1 VPALPAVAATADE
14 ANAGSRSPIFPA
26 LSIFGDSG
34 GMRNGRQSDTA
45 VTALPDP
52 KAALK
57 RASTE
62 ITLDTVQSP
71 VVRDA
76 RDTWMRLRGE
86 RRMPS
91 RADMTPRA
99 MRGFLKYLSLLEVLD
114 GGRDFRFRI
123 SGDVVNI
130 QQGMT
135 LQGLTTSDWDAKLPG
150 FGTHMRRVY
159 HRVFRRGEP
168 VAYSG
173 LYLRAADQHTFSHES
188 FMAPLGDDGETVDHL
203 IVVSAP

>member
-1 VPALPAVAATADE
+1 
-14 ANAGSRSPIFPA
+14 
-26 LSIFGDSG
+26 
-34 GMRNGRQSDTA
+34 MRNGRQSDAA

-52 KAALK
+52 KAAEK

-62 ITLDTVQSP
+62 IPLDELHSP

-76 RDTWMRLRGE
+76 LDTWTRLRGE

-99 MRGFLKYLSLLEVLD
+99 MRGFLKYLSLLEVID
-114 GGRDFRFRI
+114 GGGDFRFRI
-123 SGDVVNI
+123 SGDIVNI
-130 QQGMT
+130 QQGMV

-150 FGTHMRRVY
+150 FGAHMRRVY
-159 HRVFRRGEP
+159 HRVIRRRAP

-173 LYLRAADQHTFSHES
+173 LYLRAVDGHTFSHES
-188 FMAPLGDDGETVDHL
+188 LMAPLGSDGETVDHL